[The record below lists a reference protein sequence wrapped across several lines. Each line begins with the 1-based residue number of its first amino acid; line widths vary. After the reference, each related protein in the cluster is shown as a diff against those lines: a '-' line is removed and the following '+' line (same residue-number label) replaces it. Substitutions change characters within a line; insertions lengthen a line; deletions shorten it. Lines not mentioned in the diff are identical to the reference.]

1 MPVTINVNGLSLCHR
16 GSDGISVA
24 TAPDVCLT
32 PPGVPVPYPNIAYSA
47 DLAGGTGT
55 VFADGGNSIAHRP
68 SVFATSTGDEPGT
81 MGGVVSGT
89 FMKEASWLTFSAD
102 VKIEG
107 HAACRLTDKML
118 HNHGNTFNC
127 AGEQQ
132 PPVGGSADC
141 AAMWKQVRKEVD
153 DILRR
158 GGDRDPILRNKH
170 ITAAYAKIYREHPE
184 LKWAGMGAFV
194 SKEAGCGMKDAVKL
208 YKDNLGPSGT
218 GVGDAAKAGL
228 RETAKIVLRGLAAGN
243 KAIFSDIY
251 PVFLFYAKFG
261 NAALQRCAVAGCVP
275 PALREAFNLFAKG
288 DKASIEKA
296 TLLVAIHEQK
306 VTLENVM
313 RNDPAFK
320 AALDA
325 NKIGDTVVVGRLFG
339 AKNPDVYLS
348 ASCGGGPKVP
358 FEGNIT
364 NANDRV
370 EMAKRIAQAF
380 DKLQEKWPKWMSV
393 EFLKLE
399 GKQVLTPSPPNYPVP
414 PAGTVLP

>member
-68 SVFATSTGDEPGT
+68 SIFATSTGDEPGT

-132 PPVGGSADC
+132 PPVGGNADC

-153 DILRR
+153 DVLRR
-158 GGDRDPILRNKH
+158 GGDRNPILRNKH

-194 SKEAGCGMKDAVKL
+194 SKEAGCGMKEAVEL
-208 YKDNLGPSGT
+208 YRDNLGLGE
-218 GVGDAAKAGL
+218 VKAGI
-228 RETAKIVLRGLAAGN
+228 REAARAVLRGLAAGN
-243 KAIFSDIY
+243 KAIFRDIY
-251 PVFLFYAKFG
+251 PQFLFYAKYG
-261 NAALQRCAVAGCVP
+261 NDALQRCAAAGGMTP
-275 PALREAFNLFAKG
+275 EMKQAFNLFAKG

-296 TLLVAIHEQK
+296 TLLVATQEQA
-306 VTLENVM
+306 VTLQNVM
-313 RNDPAFK
+313 KNDPLFVS
-320 AALDA
+320 ALIG
-325 NKIGDTVVVGRLFG
+325 NKVGNDLVVGRLFG

-358 FEGNIT
+358 FNGNIIDVQ
-364 NANDRV
+364 DRID
-370 EMAKRIAQAF
+370 MAIRVSQAF

-399 GKQVLTPSPPNYPVP
+399 GKQVLTSSPPNYPVP
-414 PAGTVLP
+414 PVGTVLP